1 MLSLL
6 DWPGYATDVGSL
18 ADPVDGYLVT
28 VHLPAS
34 AQGETVHV
42 DYRPPGWIAELAA
55 WGLALVGRRGLVGAP
70 RRTAARRARRGE
82 LRLSRGRA
90 GSARCG
96 RRR

>member
-18 ADPVDGYLVT
+18 SHPVDGYLVT

-42 DYRPPGWIAELAA
+42 DYRPPGWTVEAAA
-55 WGLALVGRRGLVGAP
+55 WVLALVGGVGWSLFFAVRR
-70 RRTAARRARRGE
+70 RSARK
-82 LRLSRGRA
+82 SRA
-90 GSARCG
+90 GEPRASSVSTV
-96 RRR
+96 